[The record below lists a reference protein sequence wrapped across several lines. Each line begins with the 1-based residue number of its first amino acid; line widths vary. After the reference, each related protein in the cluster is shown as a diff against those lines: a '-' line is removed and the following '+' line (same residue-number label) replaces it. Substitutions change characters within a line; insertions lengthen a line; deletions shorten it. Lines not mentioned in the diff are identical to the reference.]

1 MAEFQDPAPAGHM
14 RHNPLQ
20 ATGGNLAKKTAL
32 SLHIIF
38 VLALTGLV
46 LAFFAPPCHAEDHLK
61 VAGTIENTQGKP
73 VKEVTVEITLNGK
86 PLKPEGKELE
96 IRTGARGS
104 FAADFALPAGTLPGA
119 TVAVGASKPSWR
131 NVSPLPVKVQAGEVN
146 EAGHRVYYV
155 HQNITLKRQVT
166 PAFWV
171 ATFIL
176 LAIYVIIA
184 LEWLHRT
191 LAALLGA
198 TLMLFISYT
207 LGVFDSSYFIL
218 SFEDAMHAMDM
229 NVVFLLLGMMII
241 VGVSKKTGMFQWLA
255 YKSYAIA
262 RGNVFVLA
270 VLFMWITAVV
280 SAFLDN
286 VTTMLL
292 MIPVTIEIAQTLEIN
307 PITLLIPE
315 VFASNVGGT
324 ATLIGDPPNILIGSY
339 AGLTFGQFVINL
351 SLICIIC
358 MVVTAIYYVFWYKKG
373 FLQAEVKD
381 VKNTIATLREE
392 YRITDR
398 KLLLLCLGFLG
409 FTIFLFVV
417 HGALHM
423 EPSVAAL
430 TGAMLLLVF
439 SGVDIVE
446 MLEHEVEWPT
456 LVFFMALF
464 MVIAGAEET
473 GLIQFIAEFV
483 RDMSGGSLTAAII
496 MVLWVSAIA
505 SAFIDNIPFTAT
517 MLPIIAFLNQTIP
530 GASSGVLW
538 WALALGACLGGNG
551 TMIGASA
558 NVVTVGMMEKAGYEI
573 SFMAYMKACF
583 VPMLITVLL
592 SMGYLLLAY

>member
-1 MAEFQDPAPAGHM
+1 MAEFQGPAPSNQRRHHPHKPAGDI
-14 RHNPLQ
+14 
-20 ATGGNLAKKTAL
+20 LAKKTGLTLYIL
-32 SLHIIF
+32 SIIL
-38 VLALTGLV
+38 LAGLM
-46 LAFFAPPCHAEDHLK
+46 LASLATHSRAEDHLK
-61 VAGTIENTQGKP
+61 VAGTVENTQGKG
-73 VKEVTVEITLNGK
+73 VKDVTVEVTVNGR
-86 PLKPEGKELE
+86 PLKPEGTEPD
-96 IRTGARGS
+96 IRTGVRGS
-104 FAADFALPAGTLPGA
+104 FAENFSLPAGTLPGA
-119 TVAVGASKPSWR
+119 AVAVGASKPSWR
-131 NVSPLPVKVQAGEVN
+131 HAGPLPVKVQAGEVN
-146 EAGHRVYYV
+146 EAGHRIYYV
-155 HQNITLKRQVT
+155 HQNLTLERRVT
-166 PAFWV
+166 PAFWM
-171 ATFIL
+171 ATLIL

-207 LGVFDSSYFIL
+207 LGFFDSSFFIL

-241 VGVSKKTGMFQWLA
+241 VGVAKKTGMFQWLA
-255 YKSYAIA
+255 YKSYATA

-292 MIPVTIEIAQTLEIN
+292 MIPVTIEIALTLKIN
-307 PITLLIPE
+307 PITLLVPE

-351 SLICIIC
+351 SLICILC
-358 MVVTAIYYVFWYKKG
+358 MVVTAIYYAFWYKKD
-373 FLQAEVKD
+373 FLNAEVKD
-381 VKNTIATLREE
+381 VQATIATLREE

-464 MVIAGAEET
+464 MVIAGAEAT
-473 GLIQFIAEFV
+473 GLIQFIAEWV
-483 RDMSGGSLTAAII
+483 RDVSGGSLTVAII

-530 GASSGVLW
+530 GAASGVLW
-538 WALALGACLGGNG
+538 WSLALGACLGGNG

-573 SFMAYMKACF
+573 SFMAYLKACF
-583 VPMLITVLL
+583 VPMLITVFLC
-592 SMGYLLLAY
+592 MVYLLLAF